1 MTKDS
6 VYLCPKC
13 GSTDWKFPNPL
24 KGTPSMINIPAI
36 VNNLFECND
45 CGYVGI
51 FFEVDKDKV
60 KEVQK
65 DFKK

>member
-6 VYLCPKC
+6 VQLCPKC
-13 GSTDWKFPNPL
+13 GSTKWKFANPL
-24 KGTPSMINIPAI
+24 KGTPSMINIPSM
-36 VNNLFECND
+36 VNNLCECTK
-45 CGYVGI
+45 CGYIGI

>member
-1 MTKDS
+1 MKKDS

-13 GSTDWKFPNPL
+13 GSIDWKFPNPL
-24 KGTPSMINIPAI
+24 KGTPSMINIPAM
-36 VNNLFECND
+36 VNNLFECNK

-65 DFKK
+65 DFKR